1 MNAYKLNGFAGH
13 QFRKA
18 VCDGLNISHSEIYKV
33 IESISNDGTIK
44 LKSGNKYKL
53 ELKRIQY
60 E

>member
-18 VCDGLNISHSEIYKV
+18 VCDGLNISHSEIYTV
-33 IESISNDGTIK
+33 IESISNDGAIK